1 MTLIEWTEKTWNP
14 VTGCTKISPG
24 CAHCYAAN
32 LAKRFWGDRQF
43 SDIQFHEDRL
53 EQPLKRRKPTMWFV
67 NSMSDLF
74 HESITDEQLDQV
86 FAVMALTPQHTYQV
100 LTKRPERMFKYLS
113 DSWNADY
120 PGYKTE
126 YRVNGTAD
134 QIASKFGLT
143 WGNVTSL
150 PLPNVWLGVTAEN
163 QQTADERIPL
173 LLQTPAAVRFLSCE
187 PLLCSLRLDWLEV
200 NKNSHGEPQYILD
213 CLQQRYGHP
222 GRWVESASAKV
233 DWVILGG
240 ESGSK
245 AREFRLEWA
254 IALAEQ
260 CKAADIPYFVKQM
273 GSKPTYGGTA
283 IALKGKGTDLSTL
296 PSILQIREWPQA
308 MQGRGIREE
317 SQGQRN

>member
-1 MTLIEWTEKTWNP
+1 MTSIEWTEKTWNP

-24 CAHCYAAN
+24 CAHCYAAD
-32 LAKRFWGDRQF
+32 LARRFWGNRQF

-74 HESITDEQLDQV
+74 HESIADEQLDQI
-86 FAVMALTPQHTYQV
+86 FAVMALTPQHIYQV
-100 LTKRPERMFKYLS
+100 LTKRPERMLKYLS

-143 WGNVTSL
+143 WENVASL

-163 QQTADERIPL
+163 QSVADERIPL
-173 LLQTPAAVRFLSCE
+173 LLQTPASVRFLSCE
-187 PLLCSLRLDWLEV
+187 PLLSSLRLDW
-200 NKNSHGEPQYILD
+200 
-213 CLQQRYGHP
+213 
-222 GRWVESASAKV
+222 KV
-233 DWVILGG
+233 DWVIIGG

-245 AREFRLEWA
+245 ARKFRLEWA

-273 GSKPTYGGTA
+273 GSKPTYAGTA
-283 IALKGKGTDLSTL
+283 IALEGKGTDLSTL
-296 PSILQIREWPQA
+296 PSILQVREWPQA
-308 MQGRGIREE
+308 MEGRTLGEN
-317 SQGQRN
+317 SQS